1 VRVPE
6 LRPFRALRPTPEH
19 AAAVAAPPYDVVD
32 VAEARALAAG
42 NPDSFLH
49 VSRPEID
56 LPDGVDPHTEA
67 VHDQG
72 RAALAG
78 LVERGRLVRDE
89 DATLSVYRQRRL
101 ARAGGGAGGGA
112 DGGAVRPAHAID
124 QTGVVGLAT
133 VADYRAGRIA
143 VHEHTRPD
151 KEDDR
156 AAHVVALEAHDEP
169 VLLMYPARPDIDAL
183 VAAVAERP
191 PAIEVTD
198 RDDVTHTLWIVDDA
212 AELAALG
219 EAFAAVPTLYVA
231 DGHHRSAAAARLHE
245 RADRPAGETDAFPV
259 VAFPAEQLTVL
270 PYQRVVAGPL
280 PGRFS
285 ARLEESFEVTEVGA
299 TAPDDLA
306 RHEFGLYAGGH
317 WHRLTLRPGVVDET
331 DPIARLDVAI
341 LQDILLAPLLGIAD
355 PRTDP
360 RIAFVG
366 GSKGTAELA
375 RLVDTGAFAASFA
388 LHPTSP
394 GEVMSVA
401 DAGLVMPP
409 KSTWFDP
416 KLASGLFLH
425 PLV

>member
-1 VRVPE
+1 VPE
-6 LRPFRALRPTPEH
+6 LRPFRALRPTADH

-32 VAEARALAAG
+32 VAEARAIAAG
-42 NPDSFLH
+42 NDDSFLH

-56 LPDGVDPHTEA
+56 LPDDVDPHSDVVYA
-67 VHDQG
+67 RG

-78 LVERGRLVRDE
+78 LVERGVLVRDE
-89 DATLSVYRQRRL
+89 TPTLSVYRQRRPAGTGSG
-101 ARAGGGAGGGA
+101 ARAG
-112 DGGAVRPAHAID
+112 AVE
-124 QTGVVGLAT
+124 QTGVVGLVT

-156 AAHVVALEAHDEP
+156 AAHIVALEAHDEP
-169 VLLMYPARPDIDAL
+169 VLLMYPARAEIDAL
-183 VAAVAERP
+183 VGTVTGQP
-191 PAIEVTD
+191 PAVEVTD
-198 RDDVTHTLWIVDDA
+198 ADDVTHTLWIVDDP
-212 AELAALG
+212 AEVAALG
-219 EAFAAVPTLYVA
+219 EAFAAVPQLYVA

-245 RADRPAGETDAFPV
+245 RADRPAGETEAFPV

-270 PYQRVVAGPL
+270 PYQRIVAGPL
-280 PGRFS
+280 PAAFS
-285 ARLEESFEVTEVGA
+285 AGLEERFEVTELGA

-306 RHEFGLYAGGH
+306 RHEFALYAGGR
-317 WHRLTLRPGVVDET
+317 WHRLTARQGTVDEG

-341 LQDILLAPLLGIAD
+341 LQDALLAPLLGIVD

-375 RLVDTGAFAASFA
+375 RLVDTGKYAVAFA

-394 GEVMSVA
+394 AEVMSVA

-425 PLV
+425 TLT